1 MAKKNSFSISVFAKK
16 MQPLYAQIL
25 FVVIAFIIM
34 VAVSCLYVSNI
45 LKKNLQAR
53 ADETFSNLETLIVG
67 ELAEPRTVMRAI
79 SYNIRS
85 MILNGRNDEEVYNY
99 MRSIAKELKT
109 KTDGFVLDGLYGH
122 FNVFGNVYF
131 TTSTDWVVTP
141 DYDATTRPWYIAGVK
156 ANGEVAF
163 SPVYFNVRF
172 QDFVVTVARQIFDD
186 NGKQLAVIALNVPL
200 YNITNV
206 VDKTQLSHGGYGF
219 LMDENFVLITHKDK
233 NVIGKSFL
241 EVNLDFAAISE
252 DLKQNL
258 YMPAI
263 ETVNYQGNVSIVYFK
278 KLENGWYLGLTTIK
292 KEYYAQLRIMAL
304 IIIILGT
311 VLSAALIL
319 ILIRIDAAKKKS
331 DTENKYK
338 SAFLA
343 NMSHEIRTP
352 MNAIIGMTTIGKKA
366 PDPNRKD
373 YCFTKIEDASN
384 HLLGVIND
392 ILDMSKIEANKFE
405 IVPEEF
411 ELEKMLQRVV
421 NILNF
426 RMDKKHQ
433 KFTVHIDRSI
443 PRTLIGDDQR
453 ITQVIT
459 NLLGNS
465 VKFTPEKG
473 SITLDVRLAEKV
485 NNICTLQVSV
495 SDNGIG
501 ISAEQQTRLFKSF
514 EQAESSTTRK
524 YGGTGLGLAIS
535 KRIVELMGGSIWIV
549 SEPEKGSVF
558 FFTIKVQQ
566 GTEEKYVSLSP
577 EINLSNV
584 RILAVDDEA
593 DILAYFK
600 EITQGFGIMC
610 DTAISGEKALELIN
624 KNNGYNIYFIDWK
637 MPVMDGIQLA
647 REIKLRRYDNS
658 IVMMVSAAEWSDVA
672 EEAKT
677 AGIDKFLSKPLFPST
692 IAEIINE
699 CFGVNERHIEK
710 AKAAKIEGVFEGR
723 RILLV
728 EDIEMNREIVQAL
741 LEPTKLKIDC
751 AENGAEA
758 VLMFE
763 KFPTQYDAIFM
774 DIQMPVMD
782 GYDATQRIRALEAE
796 NTVRRVPI
804 IAMTA
809 NVFKEDIEK
818 CLEAGMDS
826 HVGKPL
832 DLEEVMT
839 RLHSYLG

>member
-1 MAKKNSFSISVFAKK
+1 MAQMHSIPFSGIIRK

-25 FVVIAFIIM
+25 FVVIAFVVM
-34 VAVSCLYVSNI
+34 VTASCLYVNNI
-45 LKKNLQAR
+45 LKKNLQIR
-53 ADETFSNLETLIVG
+53 AEETFAHLETLIVA
-67 ELAEPRTVMRAI
+67 ELTEPRTAMRAI
-79 SYNIRS
+79 SYNIRT
-85 MILNGRNDEEVYNY
+85 MILDGSSDEEVYNY
-99 MRSIAKELKT
+99 MRIIANDLKT

-122 FNVFGNVYF
+122 FNIFDNIYF

-141 DYDATTRPWYIAGVK
+141 DYDATTRPWYIAAIK

-186 NGKQLAVIALNVPL
+186 DGNQLAVIALNVPL

-206 VDKTQLSHGGYGF
+206 VVKTQLSQGGYGF

-233 NVIGKSFL
+233 DVIGKSL
-241 EVNLDFAAISE
+241 QEVNPVFAAISE
-252 DLKQNL
+252 SLKQGL
-258 YMPAI
+258 YIPAI
-263 ETVNYQGNVSIVYFK
+263 ETKNDQDDVLIVYCE
-278 KLENGWYLGLTTIK
+278 KLENGWYLGLTTLK
-292 KEYYAQLRIMAL
+292 KEYYAQLKEMAL

-331 DTENKYK
+331 DTESRYK

-366 PDPNRKD
+366 SDSGRKD
-373 YCFTKIEDASN
+373 YCLTKIEDASN

-405 IVPEEF
+405 IIPVEF
-411 ELEKMLQRVV
+411 ELEKLLRRIINVV
-421 NILNF
+421 NFSIN
-426 RMDKKHQ
+426 KKRQ
-433 KFTVHIDRSI
+433 KFSIHIDHSI

-453 ITQVIT
+453 IAQVIT
-459 NLLGNS
+459 NLLGNA
-465 VKFTPEKG
+465 VKFAPEEG
-473 SITLDVRLAEKV
+473 AITLAVSLTEKT
-485 NNICTLQVSV
+485 NNLCTLQVSV

-501 ISAEQQTRLFKSF
+501 ISAEQQAKLFKSF

-535 KRIVELMGGSIWIV
+535 KSIVEMMGGSIWV
-549 SEPEKGSVF
+549 ESEPNKGSVF
-558 FFTIKVQQ
+558 SFTVQLQ
-566 GTEEKYVSLSP
+566 CGTEEK
-577 EINLSNV
+577 
-584 RILAVDDEA
+584 RIDADE
-593 DILAYFK
+593 
-600 EITQGFGIMC
+600 Q
-610 DTAISGEKALELIN
+610 
-624 KNNGYNIYFIDWK
+624 
-637 MPVMDGIQLA
+637 
-647 REIKLRRYDNS
+647 R
-658 IVMMVSAAEWSDVA
+658 A
-672 EEAKT
+672 EEAR
-677 AGIDKFLSKPLFPST
+677 DEE
-692 IAEIINE
+692 IA
-699 CFGVNERHIEK
+699 
-710 AKAAKIEGVFEGR
+710 GVFAGR

-728 EDIEMNREIVQAL
+728 EDVEINREIVQAL
-741 LEPTKLKIDC
+741 LEPTKLEIDC

-758 VLMFE
+758 VRIFAE
-763 KFPTQYDAIFM
+763 SPAKYDVIFM

-782 GYDATQRIRALEAE
+782 GYDATQRIRALEVN

-809 NVFKEDIEK
+809 NVFKEDIER

-839 RLHSYLG
+839 RLHLYLG

>member
-1 MAKKNSFSISVFAKK
+1 MAQMHSFLFSGIIRK

-25 FVVIAFIIM
+25 FVVIAFVVM
-34 VAVSCLYVSNI
+34 VTVSCLYVNNL
-45 LKKNLQAR
+45 LKKNLQTMAE
-53 ADETFSNLETLIVG
+53 ETFTHLETLIIA
-67 ELAEPRTVMRAI
+67 ELTEPRTAMRAI

-85 MILNGRNDEEVYNY
+85 MILDGSSDEEIFNY
-99 MRSIAKELKT
+99 MRIIANDLKT

-122 FNVFGNVYF
+122 FNIFGNIYF

-186 NGKQLAVIALNVPL
+186 NGNQLAVIALNVPL

-206 VDKTQLSHGGYGF
+206 VVKAQLSQGGYGF

-233 NVIGKSFL
+233 DVIGKSL
-241 EVNLDFAAISE
+241 PEVNPDFTAISE
-252 DLKQNL
+252 NLKQGL
-258 YMPAI
+258 YIPAV
-263 ETVNYQGNVSIVYFK
+263 ETKNDQDDVLIVYCE
-278 KLENGWYLGLTTIK
+278 KLENGWYLGLTTFK
-292 KEYYAQLRIMAL
+292 KEYYAQLREMAL

-331 DTENKYK
+331 DSESRYK

-366 PDPNRKD
+366 SDSSRKD

-405 IVPEEF
+405 IIPVEF
-411 ELEKMLQRVV
+411 ELDKMLRRVINVV
-421 NILNF
+421 NFSIN
-426 RMDKKHQ
+426 KKRQ
-433 KFTVHIDRSI
+433 KFSVHIDHSI

-459 NLLGNS
+459 NLLGNA
-465 VKFTPEKG
+465 VKFAPEEG
-473 SITLDVRLAEKV
+473 AIALEVCLAEKT
-485 NNICTLQVSV
+485 NDLCTLRVSV

-501 ISAEQQTRLFKSF
+501 INAEQQAKLFKSF
-514 EQAESSTTRK
+514 EQAEYSTTRK

-535 KRIVELMGGSIWIV
+535 KSIVEMMGGSIWV
-549 SEPEKGSVF
+549 ESEPGKGSVF
-558 FFTIKVQQ
+558 LFTIQVQC
-566 GTEEKYVSLSP
+566 GTDEK
-577 EINLSNV
+577 
-584 RILAVDDEA
+584 RIDA
-593 DILAYFK
+593 DK
-600 EITQGFGIMC
+600 RQ
-610 DTAISGEKALELIN
+610 
-624 KNNGYNIYFIDWK
+624 
-637 MPVMDGIQLA
+637 
-647 REIKLRRYDNS
+647 
-658 IVMMVSAAEWSDVA
+658 A
-672 EEAKT
+672 EEAK
-677 AGIDKFLSKPLFPST
+677 S
-692 IAEIINE
+692 AEIVGI
-699 CFGVNERHIEK
+699 F
-710 AKAAKIEGVFEGR
+710 AGR
-723 RILLV
+723 RIMLV
-728 EDIEMNREIVQAL
+728 EDVEINREIVQAL

-758 VLMFE
+758 VHMFVE
-763 KFPTQYDAIFM
+763 SSDKYDIIFM

-796 NTVRRVPI
+796 KVTASGGNTVRRVPI

-839 RLHSYLG
+839 CLHSYLG